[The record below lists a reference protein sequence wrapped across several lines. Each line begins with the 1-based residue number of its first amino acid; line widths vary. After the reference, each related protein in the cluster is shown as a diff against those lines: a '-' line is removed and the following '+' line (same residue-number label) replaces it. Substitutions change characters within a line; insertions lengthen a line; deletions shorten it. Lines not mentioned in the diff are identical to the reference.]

1 MWCFTCGTAAS
12 CCTDGCS
19 NINTPWAG
27 ALQSSARSRVLPQQ
41 KVRYTPHYVWV
52 PHRGEQPDLIGCVLA
67 LQGTHLCNVC
77 LLDSIHLA
85 IGVPLDAVGT
95 AIGTLTKV
103 LLDLQGSRS
112 TCLSQVCRS
121 TERVSRKDPQIGRAQ
136 ACPLVQALSAWH
148 ILQCSVVTKPIGAET
163 VRPTYKTHQEA
174 LEQLPLLGRGR
185 LFCRAHSRARTRH
198 LHRCCLLLT
207 GFWTVISRTSSQMWP
222 AGFEQMRKKQLRTR

>member
-1 MWCFTCGTAAS
+1 MWCFTCGPAAS

-103 LLDLQGSRS
+103 LLDLQ
-112 TCLSQVCRS
+112 QVDMFESGVPLNRKS
-121 TERVSRKDPQIGRAQ
+121 LTETPSDWP
-136 ACPLVQALSAWH
+136 CPGM
-148 ILQCSVVTKPIGAET
+148 P
-163 VRPTYKTHQEA
+163 
-174 LEQLPLLGRGR
+174 
-185 LFCRAHSRARTRH
+185 SRAGPLCMAH
-198 LHRCCLLLT
+198 LAMQCRYQANWRRNSETH
-207 GFWTVISRTSSQMWP
+207 I
-222 AGFEQMRKKQLRTR
+222 